1 LLSIVFAPTSVAAV
15 RTIAVRLGA
24 SSTERQ
30 QGRASGADAR
40 GCSTG
45 ADVRGRF
52 AGGVVQPTSVT
63 IAIVAM
69 MKRNRIG
76 LTVR

>member
-1 LLSIVFAPTSVAAV
+1 MRRPLLSIVVEPTSLAAV

-24 SSTERQ
+24 RSTDRQ

-40 GCSTG
+40 G
-45 ADVRGRF
+45 RF
-52 AGGVVQPTSVT
+52 AGGVVQPTSAT